1 MRTQRSALLFARA
14 IQSFAGAA
22 LVAGLALALPHA
34 GEDVI
39 LRTPRALILLCVGI
53 AGIPIWILAHRR
65 LRHAVPP
72 PSRVLPIAF
81 SSAVLCAFGFV
92 AVSPSFH
99 ATRVGCLLSA
109 WSTVA
114 SAALWRAS
122 DKGGR
127 PSRAMLAACSLAVS
141 LLGAELLLRMVAAA
155 WPNPMLATAGTTA
168 QSRFAAYALAPH
180 SERLGMLTNSLG
192 FYDDEF
198 ELRSERTRRAIAVVG
213 DSFSASFVPH
223 ARHYTTVAE
232 RQLGDVELWNVGWP
246 AMGPAEYRAMLEQ
259 FVLPRD
265 PDAVV
270 VSVFLGNDL
279 LESAAWTATEA
290 ALARWFDR
298 GNLLLCELPRRMVRV
313 FAAPRATESLGAG
326 GNFADVQQWIDDPL
340 REPST
345 MSDEMF
351 LRIET
356 ERAVA
361 NSEPSGPR
369 WDSLVRELLA
379 MRAACGARP
388 FGIALIPDESMVE
401 DELFERVVA
410 AHGAPLRRHALRERL
425 IAWCEEQGIACLD
438 FWPLLRDATPWP
450 ADGARHL
457 YLLRD
462 THWNA
467 RGNEVAGRA
476 LATFVAA
483 RLLR

>member
-1 MRTQRSALLFARA
+1 MCARA
-14 IQSFAGAA
+14 IQAFAGIALAA
-22 LVAGLALALPHA
+22 GFALALPHA
-34 GEDVI
+34 TEDLI
-39 LRTPRALILLCVGI
+39 LRTPSALLLLCVGI
-53 AGIPIWILAHRR
+53 AGVPMWILAHRR
-65 LRHAVPP
+65 LRHSTPP
-72 PSRVLPIAF
+72 PSRVLPVAF
-81 SSAVLCAFGFV
+81 SSAVFLSIGFV
-92 AVSPSFH
+92 VVSPSFH
-99 ATRVGCLLSA
+99 ASRVGCLFAA

-122 DKGGR
+122 DKSKK
-127 PSRAMLAACSLAVS
+127 PSRAMLAACSIAVS
-141 LLGAELLLRMVAAA
+141 LLIAELLLRTVAAA

-168 QSRFAAYALAPH
+168 QHRFAAYALAPH

-198 ELRSERTRRAIAVVG
+198 ELRNERKRRAIAVVG

-232 RQLGDVELWNVGWP
+232 RQLADVDLWNVGWP

-279 LESAAWTATEA
+279 LESAAWSATDA

-298 GNLLLCELPRRMVRV
+298 GNLLLYELPRRMLRI
-313 FAAPRATESLGAG
+313 FAAPRASESLGAG
-326 GNFADVQQWIDDPL
+326 GDLAGVQQWIDDPL
-340 REPST
+340 REPGT
-345 MSDEMF
+345 MSDDMF

-361 NSEPSGPR
+361 NSDPSGPR
-369 WDSLVRELLA
+369 WESLVRELLA
-379 MRAACGARP
+379 MREACGDRP

-401 DELFERVVA
+401 DALHERVVQ

-425 IAWCEEQGIACLD
+425 NVWCGEQGIACLD
-438 FWPLLRDATPWP
+438 FWPVLRSAKPWP

-467 RGNEVAGRA
+467 RGNEVAGQA
-476 LATFVAA
+476 LADFIAA